1 MYFSYQTV
9 VLVAL
14 AFENVI
20 AQPSHRQIH
29 QHKQRGL
36 SDVLGK
42 RQDWNNP
49 DTYINPVTKKPF
61 TPAEW
66 SCMVA
71 KPNDP
76 SCYTVDAGSSS
87 GGSPSSSAAAPAGS
101 SAGAPAAEE
110 KAVVPTSSASAPAPS
125 NTGSATTG
133 SDSDS
138 GPGAH
143 IFNKGSSTQT
153 YIFYENDGNGA
164 GQSSNPGQSI
174 TLAGGSD
181 KFVSL
186 PTSWKGHVQRG
197 QSDPTVISPA
207 TWAEFQVQAEDG
219 SAWGDIS
226 LQKGCDGP
234 AKIISATD
242 ASQAFG
248 FTNDIIS
255 GAPAAAKV
263 QTSDGQPALG
273 FTTGGWMGTTLEQPN
288 QAAITWEQQQVG
300 QSQVYILGGTGTQVA
315 KSSNNV
321 MHVEFY

>member
-1 MYFSYQTV
+1 MHFSYQAV
-9 VLVAL
+9 VLAAL
-14 AFENVI
+14 AFETAV
-20 AQPSHRQIH
+20 AQPSHRHSH
-29 QHKQRGL
+29 QHKQRDL
-36 SDVLGK
+36 ADVLGK

-66 SCMVA
+66 SCMVE

-76 SCYTVDAGSSS
+76 SCYTVDGGSSS
-87 GGSPSSSAAAPAGS
+87 GGSTSSSAAAPAS
-101 SAGAPAAEE
+101 SPSGAPQAEQ
-110 KAVVPTSSASAPAPS
+110 KDAVAPSSASAPAPS
-125 NTGSATTG
+125 STAPATTG

-143 IFNKGSSTQT
+143 IFNKGSNSQT
-153 YIFYENDGNGA
+153 FIFYENDGNGA

-174 TLAGGSD
+174 TLAAGSD

-197 QSDPTVISPA
+197 QSNPTVISPA
-207 TWAEFQVQAEDG
+207 TWAEFQVQAGDG

-263 QTSDGQPALG
+263 QTSDGAPALG

-288 QAAITWEQQQVG
+288 QAAIAWEQQQVG

-321 MHVEFY
+321 LHVEFY